1 MFLGCCDWLLERE
14 QVWEQFDDPFDRN
27 YGAKVGF
34 VEGLQESR
42 ENKMLWL
49 HEQPKE
55 ISLACIRDGLWEIGM
70 E

>member
-14 QVWEQFDDPFDRN
+14 RVWEQFDDPFDRN

-42 ENKMLWL
+42 ENKML
-49 HEQPKE
+49 
-55 ISLACIRDGLWEIGM
+55 
-70 E
+70 